1 MSPLNALNVT
11 IGLAL
16 VSLFLSLYM
25 TLTHYVAGE
34 LPQWCS
40 FGSFFSCA
48 DLLRSEWALLMRA
61 PIALLGLAWNVVLLG
76 IATHAR
82 DLVLAGPRLDDTTR
96 QWLAVVRLWLAS
108 GVLFVFYL
116 LAVELYL
123 GKICLLCTGVHIATL
138 LAALAMRAH
147 ADWRPASLR
156 PFLVPLA
163 LALLVMA
170 APVVWSNTDLLSRGA
185 NARGGGGRNPRSRL
199 PLVDCLIAQKVEI
212 IAHERCAV
220 CRLQTTFFERANEIF
235 RIVHMSKEQE
245 AQFTEPLWML
255 DGNRVHQGLLTVDD
269 IKLKFKC

>member
-1 MSPLNALNVT
+1 MTPLSALNVT

-25 TLTHYVAGE
+25 TLTHFVAGD

-48 DLLRSEWALLMRA
+48 DLLRSDWALLFRT

-76 IATHAR
+76 LATHTR
-82 DLVLAGPRLDDTTR
+82 DLVLAAPRTDAHTR
-96 QWLAVVRLWLAS
+96 DWLSVVRAWLGT
-108 GVLFVFYL
+108 GVAFVVYL

-138 LAALAMRAH
+138 IAAFAMRPH
-147 ADWRPASLR
+147 ADWRPAAIR
-156 PFLVPLA
+156 PLLVPIA
-163 LALLVMA
+163 LALFIMA
-170 APVVWSNTDLLSRGA
+170 APVAWSNADLLT
-185 NARGGGGRNPRSRL
+185 RGGGKSNSRAAI
-199 PLVDCLIAQKVEI
+199 PLVDCLIAQKIEI
-212 IAHERCAV
+212 VAHERCKL
-220 CRLQTTFFERANEIF
+220 CRLQTTFFERANEIY
-235 RIVHMSKEQE
+235 RVVDMSKQQE
-245 AQFTEPLWML
+245 EKFTEPLWLL

>member
-1 MSPLNALNVT
+1 MTPLSALNAT
-11 IGLAL
+11 IGLTL

-48 DLLRSEWALLMRA
+48 DLLRSEWALLLRA
-61 PIALLGLAWNVVLLG
+61 PIALLGLAWNAVLLG

-82 DLVLAGPRLDDTTR
+82 DLLLAGPRIDEATR
-96 QWLAVVRLWLAS
+96 QWLAAVRAWLAT

-116 LAVELYL
+116 LGVELYL
-123 GKICLLCTGVHIATL
+123 GKICLLCTGVHVATL

-147 ADWRPASLR
+147 ADWRPISLR
-156 PFLVPLA
+156 PFLVPIA
-163 LALLVMA
+163 LAMLVMA
-170 APVVWSNTDLLSRGA
+170 APVVWSNADLLTNSRGKA
-185 NARGGGGRNPRSRL
+185 RNPRSRL
-199 PLVDCLIAQKVEI
+199 ALVDCLIAQKVEI
-212 IAHERCAV
+212 VAHERCSV
-220 CRLQTTFFERANEIF
+220 CRLQTTFFDRANEIF
-235 RIVHMSKEQE
+235 RVVQMSKEQE

>member
-1 MSPLNALNVT
+1 MTPLSALNVT
-11 IGLAL
+11 IGLTL

-48 DLLRSEWALLMRA
+48 DLLRSEWALLLRA

-82 DLVLAGPRLDDTTR
+82 DLVLAAPRLDDATR
-96 QWLAVVRLWLAS
+96 QWLAVVRAWLTT

-138 LAALAMRAH
+138 LAAWAMRPH
-147 ADWRPASLR
+147 ADWRPHSLR
-156 PFLVPLA
+156 PFFVPVA
-163 LALLVMA
+163 LAMLVMA
-170 APVVWSNTDLLSRGA
+170 APVVWSNADLLSGA
-185 NARGGGGRNPRSRL
+185 ASGAKSRNPRSRL
-199 PLVDCLIAQKVEI
+199 ALVDCLIAQKVEI
-212 IAHERCAV
+212 VAHERCAV
-220 CRLQTTFFERANEIF
+220 CRLQTTFFDRANEIF
-235 RIVHMSKEQE
+235 RIVDMSKQQE